1 MNVDNIFSF
10 CKKVDREREIEKQM
24 RMVIEKTTE
33 IAVKRED
40 YIDNRLTE

>member
-1 MNVDNIFSF
+1 MTDFNNNQKLNSIHLKPLNLNDIVKN
-10 CKKVDREREIEKQM
+10 
-24 RMVIEKTTE
+24 EKTTE